1 MSRVQYT
8 TARSPIRKFRTDSV
22 FTVKTSL
29 NLTQPAAARTLTQIE
44 TNTTSRGRSH
54 LSIPGNQLYPGLKMA
69 TTANSSSVVVCGVLC
84 FIQNKISYVPA
95 DKLREV
101 VARGF
106 GEDEV
111 TRAKDLLF
119 ESASGMTQF
128 NHIRKKVRKNT
139 GGRKKVEMD
148 VEDILHLCYEADK
161 AKANLP
167 RFAVIDINSFPCIP
181 LEEVDCGAVAE
192 KVVTCLSSELQEA
205 VEKLT
210 KEVECIELRLKDM
223 NKSVSDRPGEVA
235 ETYQSYADSVKSG
248 KNPTQV
254 HVEVEE
260 KSTRDLVEKKERS
273 MNVLNNTRLTTY

>member
-1 MSRVQYT
+1 MQEYGATRDQTFKYT
-8 TARSPIRKFRTDSV
+8 GPYIQVYGT
-22 FTVKTSL
+22 
-29 NLTQPAAARTLTQIE
+29 
-44 TNTTSRGRSH
+44 
-54 LSIPGNQLYPGLKMA
+54 
-69 TTANSSSVVVCGVLC
+69 SSSIRASDETWTRLLSLGPVFLN
-84 FIQNKISYVPA
+84 FS

-210 KEVECIELRLKDM
+210 KEVECIELKLKDM